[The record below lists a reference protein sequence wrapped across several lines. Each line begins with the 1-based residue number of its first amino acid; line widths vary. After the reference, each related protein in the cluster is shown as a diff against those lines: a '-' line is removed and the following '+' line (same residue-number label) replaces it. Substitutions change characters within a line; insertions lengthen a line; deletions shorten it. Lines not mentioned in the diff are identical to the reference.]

1 MYIPKKFEIT
11 DKNNIDSFIR
21 ANAFA
26 QITSIVDGQLFSSH
40 LPFLL
45 SDDGKY
51 LHCHLAKKNPQW
63 EGIEGQQVLITFSGP
78 HDYISPSWYQS
89 KGVPTWN
96 YQAVHVYATPKIITE
111 TEKLM
116 DIVNHLTR
124 IYEESFQQPWQP
136 EYNQTM
142 MKAIVGIELEIK
154 EVQAQYKLSQNRS
167 EIDQQQV
174 IQQLDNRGSLEL
186 SHAMKQEKK

>member
-1 MYIPKKFEIT
+1 
-11 DKNNIDSFIR
+11 
-21 ANAFA
+21 
-26 QITSIVDGQLFSSH
+26 
-40 LPFLL
+40 
-45 SDDGKY
+45 
-51 LHCHLAKKNPQW
+51 
-63 EGIEGQQVLITFSGP
+63 
-78 HDYISPSWYQS
+78 
-89 KGVPTWN
+89 
-96 YQAVHVYATPKIITE
+96 
-111 TEKLM
+111 M